1 MSNADRAA
9 PPAEPGPRPVARPAE
24 EATPGG
30 VQSVQRAL
38 RVLKL
43 LASSSEPIGV
53 RQIGRELS
61 LHRATVSRLLG
72 TLLAEGFVSQERA
85 TQRYAVGPA
94 FLSAAVASGERLRLH
109 TSVHRLLEEMADES
123 GETVTLSVRDGA
135 YALTVD
141 QVTPGRMVV
150 STNWIGMRT
159 ELHCTSDGKVLLA
172 WLDEEE
178 REALL
183 AAALR
188 AKTARTITDRE
199 ALRSELATVRSR
211 GHAVA
216 EQELEEGLTG
226 VAAPV
231 RDPSGAVLA
240 AISISGPSYRMTPA
254 RLGPC
259 VALAE
264 RLGLELGEL
273 LGPRS
278 PDVRYVPQLIP

>member
-1 MSNADRAA
+1 
-9 PPAEPGPRPVARPAE
+9 
-24 EATPGG
+24 

-211 GHAVA
+211 GYAVA

-254 RLGPC
+254 QLGPC

-278 PDVRYVPQLIP
+278 PDVRYVPQLIT